1 MNSDS
6 VGVVTFSAIT
16 AQAAQKKSVADSTR
30 ESAPMVTPANTITGA
45 KNVVSSV
52 MENMSAGK
60 GKDNKEWPLQVEI

>member
-6 VGVVTFSAIT
+6 VGVVTVSAIT

-30 ESAPMVTPANTITGA
+30 ESVPMVPANTITGA

-52 MENMSAGK
+52 MENMSVGK
-60 GKDNKEWPLQVEI
+60 GKDNKERPLQVEI